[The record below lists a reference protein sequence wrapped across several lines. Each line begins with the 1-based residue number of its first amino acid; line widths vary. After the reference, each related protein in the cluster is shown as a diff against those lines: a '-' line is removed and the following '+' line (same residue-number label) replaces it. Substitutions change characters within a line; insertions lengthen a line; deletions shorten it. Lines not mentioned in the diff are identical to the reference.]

1 MQAYASTVTI
11 RCTEV
16 AWQALTTP
24 ALGELQEVD
33 MRGKTVLIT
42 GATSGLGLWQA
53 EAGCHLCAADAITC
67 FSALQV
73 LARWN
78 ASLILPAFL

>member
-1 MQAYASTVTI
+1 MPYLVAAIAAWCSGALLAAVLALPQSAS

-16 AWQALTTP
+16 AWQAVTVP

-42 GATSGLGLWQA
+42 GATSGLGLWHA
-53 EAGCHLCAADAITC
+53 EAGC
-67 FSALQV
+67 
-73 LARWN
+73 
-78 ASLILPAFL
+78 